1 MSAEQVKRLGIA
13 AAKNDYPKACD
24 FAVAK
29 IKKGLRA
36 NPLRR
41 GSSRATISG
50 NIRKLIHEG
59 RPQKQA
65 IAIAL
70 RTAGV
75 ARRNPDVWARVAAE
89 VARQKAAGTGGP
101 KSTGYSSTA
110 AMPNPPYR
118 YLAGAKTVSPT
129 SGLTYK
135 VRFDTDWQE
144 WQVAAFKDGK
154 FQEGPTHHAS
164 DKQEAIDTLAEFAKG
179 GDMPSKMNPRRK
191 GKRKVRRSKISV
203 SQAAARMMQW
213 RWHHNPGGSD
223 LVPWIVETTEMRGF
237 SHGKPNIRTEKSA
250 FRGKSH
256 TAKALA
262 AWVLRYNQSFT
273 SGGVNSHASKAFGYE
288 PYAFKAKLINQRNGR
303 VAATYSA
310 PKFQV
315 L

>member
-1 MSAEQVKRLGIA
+1 M
-13 AAKNDYPKACD
+13 
-24 FAVAK
+24 F
-29 IKKGLRA
+29 RA

-41 GSSRATISG
+41 GRSRTTISA

-65 IAIAL
+65 VAIAL

-75 ARRNPDVWARVAAE
+75 ARRHNPDVWARFAAE
-89 VARQKAAGTGGP
+89 AKRSGPAKA
-101 KSTGYSSTA
+101 TGYSSTA
-110 AMPNPPYR
+110 TMPNPPYR

-154 FQEGPTHHAS
+154 FQEGPTHHAG

-213 RWHHNPGGSD
+213 RWHHNPKVGQISKKTYYALGGMANSK
-223 LVPWIVETTEMRGF
+223 LYRKANKRGVWAYF
-237 SHGKPNIRTEKSA
+237 MVNPPRRRKARRT
-250 FRGKSH
+250 R
-256 TAKALA
+256 
-262 AWVLRYNQSFT
+262 
-273 SGGVNSHASKAFGYE
+273 
-288 PYAFKAKLINQRNGR
+288 
-303 VAATYSA
+303 
-310 PKFQV
+310 
-315 L
+315 